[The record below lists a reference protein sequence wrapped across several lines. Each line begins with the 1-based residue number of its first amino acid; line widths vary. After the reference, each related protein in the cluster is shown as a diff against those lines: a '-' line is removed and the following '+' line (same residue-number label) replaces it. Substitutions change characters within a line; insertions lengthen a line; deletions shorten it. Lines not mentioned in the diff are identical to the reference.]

1 MDNIMVKAIQKLV
14 DTQFSQNTDAIEKT
28 LFSGIDDTMTT
39 EEICPRMVLNAT
51 KLSVNMSV
59 QIITELL
66 QNADV
71 IAPVD
76 EVHLRKM
83 LLSLVEE
90 N

>member
-1 MDNIMVKAIQKLV
+1 MEDIMVKSIQKLV
-14 DTQFSQNTDAIEKT
+14 DTQFTQNSDVIEKT
-28 LFSGIDDTMTT
+28 IFNGIDDTMTT

-51 KLSVNMSV
+51 RLSVNMSV

-66 QNADV
+66 QNTGV

-76 EVHLRKM
+76 EAHLRKM
-83 LLSLVEE
+83 LLSLVKD